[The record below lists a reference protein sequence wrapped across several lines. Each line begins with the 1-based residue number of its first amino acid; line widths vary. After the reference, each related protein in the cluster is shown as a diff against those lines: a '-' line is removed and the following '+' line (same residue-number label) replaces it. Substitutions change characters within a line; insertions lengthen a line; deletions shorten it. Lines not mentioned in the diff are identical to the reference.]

1 MYDFLLVGHLS
12 AFHSNYGSV
21 MYHFRTKARYRSEI
35 VIFFIPFAL
44 DAPIGGPRRSIA
56 RLFGVKK
63 TTG

>member
-35 VIFFIPFAL
+35 VIFLYHLHSMPPL
-44 DAPIGGPRRSIA
+44 GGPRRSIA